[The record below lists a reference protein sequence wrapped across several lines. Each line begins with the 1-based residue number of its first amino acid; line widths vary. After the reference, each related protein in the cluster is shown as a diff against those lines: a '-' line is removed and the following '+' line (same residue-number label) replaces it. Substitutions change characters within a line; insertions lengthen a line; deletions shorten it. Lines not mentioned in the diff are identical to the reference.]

1 MYIKLTRFDNRPVW
15 LNAAF
20 VVTVEP
26 RRDGSGSVV
35 VPIGDGLDYDV
46 RESPEEVLRMLE
58 GCPAPQ
64 VVPVPVSDC
73 LTKTPADVSPEP
85 ERKTE
90 KADNGKET
98 VTTPAREDAGGTVT
112 APVRE
117 GADGTVNME
126 RLQNILAHAGVA
138 SRRGAA
144 ALIESGVVTV
154 DGIVVKEPGAR
165 FEIGSLGSEGSG
177 PVIRVNGKTITTE
190 EKHRTIVLY
199 KPVGVLSTMSD
210 PFGGK
215 TVAELVRTPER
226 LVPIG
231 RLDKDSE
238 GLLLMSNDGTLVNE
252 LTHPRFNHTKTYL
265 VKVAGRWS
273 AEKLKTLRSP
283 LTLDDGYTIRPV
295 PVEVVQEWENN
306 TRLLKFVLSEGR
318 KRQIRKM
325 CSAAHLVVLTLKR
338 GKVGNFE
345 LPSDLQ
351 PGEWRDLTDAEL
363 KLLR

>member
-1 MYIKLTRFDNRPVW
+1 M
-15 LNAAF
+15 
-20 VVTVEP
+20 
-26 RRDGSGSVV
+26 
-35 VPIGDGLDYDV
+35 
-46 RESPEEVLRMLE
+46 
-58 GCPAPQ
+58 
-64 VVPVPVSDC
+64 
-73 LTKTPADVSPEP
+73 
-85 ERKTE
+85 
-90 KADNGKET
+90 NGK
-98 VTTPAREDAGGTVT
+98 
-112 APVRE
+112 
-117 GADGTVNME
+117 
-126 RLQNILAHAGVA
+126 
-138 SRRGAA
+138 
-144 ALIESGVVTV
+144 
-154 DGIVVKEPGAR
+154 
-165 FEIGSLGSEGSG
+165 
-177 PVIRVNGKTITTE
+177 VITCE

-199 KPVGVLSTMSD
+199 KPVGALSTMSD

-295 PVEVVQEWENN
+295 PVEVVKDFGNN
-306 TRLLKFVLSEGR
+306 TRILKFVLSEGR

-338 GKVGNFE
+338 VQVGNFE

>member
-1 MYIKLTRFDNRPVW
+1 
-15 LNAAF
+15 
-20 VVTVEP
+20 
-26 RRDGSGSVV
+26 
-35 VPIGDGLDYDV
+35 
-46 RESPEEVLRMLE
+46 
-58 GCPAPQ
+58 
-64 VVPVPVSDC
+64 
-73 LTKTPADVSPEP
+73 
-85 ERKTE
+85 
-90 KADNGKET
+90 
-98 VTTPAREDAGGTVT
+98 
-112 APVRE
+112 
-117 GADGTVNME
+117 ME

-165 FEIGSLGSEGSG
+165 FEDGVLIK
-177 PVIRVNGKTITTE
+177 VNGKAISAA
-190 EKHRTIVLY
+190 EKPRTIVLY

-273 AEKLKTLRSP
+273 AEKLATLRSP

-295 PVEVVQEWENN
+295 PVEVVQEWDNN

-338 GKVGNFE
+338 VKVGDFE
-345 LPSDLQ
+345 LPCELQ
-351 PGEWRDLTDAEL
+351 PGEWRDLTSAEL
-363 KLLR
+363 KSLR